1 MVISLVFCEPSCE
14 VIKTGSHD
22 AGYHDFLPEDSSHV
36 DNVLP
41 WNNLGDPS
49 VGSDSNELS
58 LDHTLDIMGILVFPV
73 KIPVKT
79 AHSGKVK
86 CLHWLSTEI

>member
-22 AGYHDFLPEDSSHV
+22 AGYHDFLPEDSGHV
-36 DNVLP
+36 GNVLP

-49 VGSDSNELS
+49 VGSPSKGLS
-58 LDHTLDIMGILVFPV
+58 LGYTLDSMGILVFPV
-73 KIPVKT
+73 KIPVKNRT
-79 AHSGKVK
+79 
-86 CLHWLSTEI
+86 L

>member
-49 VGSDSNELS
+49 VGSDSNEL
-58 LDHTLDIMGILVFPV
+58 P
-73 KIPVKT
+73 
-79 AHSGKVK
+79 
-86 CLHWLSTEI
+86 